1 MSDEAAHSRVDTP
14 GLQLT
19 AARERAG
26 WSLLQVADKLHLD
39 VSTVKALEAD
49 DFAAL
54 GALVYAR
61 GHLRR
66 YGELLGLP
74 AGEIEVACARAM
86 RLDEAAYL
94 KGIARGQARTTGRT
108 LTVPPAAA
116 AVAAAIVVVLALI
129 WWAMR
134 MPHSARARPAT
145 PASAASTPD
154 NAPASAPRP

>member
-1 MSDEAAHSRVDTP
+1 MSEEVAQDRVDTP

-39 VSTVKALEAD
+39 VSTVRALEAD

-54 GALVYAR
+54 GALVYVR

-66 YGELLGLP
+66 YGELLGMP
-74 AGEIEVACARAM
+74 AGDIEVACARAM

-94 KGIARGQARTTGRT
+94 KRIARGQARSTGRS

-134 MPHSARARPAT
+134 MPHRARPAT
-145 PASAASTPD
+145 PDTV
-154 NAPASAPRP
+154 PASAPHP

>member
-1 MSDEAAHSRVDTP
+1 MSEEAAQGRVDAP

-39 VSTVKALEAD
+39 VSTVRALEAD

-94 KGIARGQARTTGRT
+94 KGIARGQVRSTGRA

-134 MPHSARARPAT
+134 MPHRARPAS
-145 PASAASTPD
+145 PVSAVSTPD
-154 NAPASAPRP
+154 TAPQPAPHP

>member
-1 MSDEAAHSRVDTP
+1 MSDEAAQGRVETP
-14 GLQLT
+14 GMQLT
-19 AARERAG
+19 VARERAG

-39 VSTVKALEAD
+39 VSTVRALEAD

-74 AGEIEVACARAM
+74 ASEIEVACARAM

-94 KGIARGQARTTGRT
+94 KGIARGNVRSGRA

-116 AVAAAIVVVLALI
+116 AVAAVIVVVLALI

-134 MPHSARARPAT
+134 VPHTARARPGS
-145 PASAASTPD
+145 PVSAASTPD
-154 NAPASAPRP
+154 GAPQSAPNP

>member
-1 MSDEAAHSRVDTP
+1 MSEEVAQDRVDTP

-39 VSTVKALEAD
+39 VSTVRALEAD

-54 GALVYAR
+54 GALVYVR

-66 YGELLGLP
+66 YGELLGMP
-74 AGEIEVACARAM
+74 AGDIEVACARAM
-86 RLDEAAYL
+86 RVDEAAYL
-94 KGIARGQARTTGRT
+94 KRIARGQARSTGRS

-134 MPHSARARPAT
+134 MPHRGRPAT
-145 PASAASTPD
+145 SDTV
-154 NAPASAPRP
+154 PASAPHP

>member
-1 MSDEAAHSRVDTP
+1 MSDEVAQARVDAP

-39 VSTVKALEAD
+39 VSTVRALEAD

-94 KGIARGQARTTGRT
+94 KRIARGQVRSTGRA

-116 AVAAAIVVVLALI
+116 AVAAVIVVVLALI

-134 MPHSARARPAT
+134 MPHRARPAS
-145 PASAASTPD
+145 PASATSTPD
-154 NAPASAPRP
+154 TVPQSAPHP

>member
-1 MSDEAAHSRVDTP
+1 MSDEAAQAKIETP

-39 VSTVKALEAD
+39 VSTVRALESD

-66 YGELLGLP
+66 YAELLGLP
-74 AGEIEVACARAM
+74 ASEIELACARVM

-94 KGIARGQARTTGRT
+94 KRIARGHERSAGRALT
-108 LTVPPAAA
+108 LPPAAA
-116 AVAAAIVVVLALI
+116 GVAALIVVVLALI

-134 MPHSARARPAT
+134 VPHAARARPGSPT
-145 PASAASTPD
+145 SAASTPD
-154 NAPASAPRP
+154 SAPAPNP

>member
-1 MSDEAAHSRVDTP
+1 MCSRRV
-14 GLQLT
+14 
-19 AARERAG
+19 R
-26 WSLLQVADKLHLD
+26 
-39 VSTVKALEAD
+39 ALEAD

-94 KGIARGQARTTGRT
+94 KRIARGQVRSTGRA

-116 AVAAAIVVVLALI
+116 AVAAAIVVVLALV

-134 MPHSARARPAT
+134 MPHRARPAT
-145 PASAASTPD
+145 PDTATQ
-154 NAPASAPRP
+154 SAPHP

>member
-1 MSDEAAHSRVDTP
+1 MSDEVAQARVDTP

-39 VSTVKALEAD
+39 VSTVRALEAD

-74 AGEIEVACARAM
+74 ASEIELACARAM
-86 RLDEAAYL
+86 RLDEASYL
-94 KGIARGQARTTGRT
+94 KRIARGNARSAGRA
-108 LTVPPAAA
+108 LTVPPAAV
-116 AVAAAIVVVLALI
+116 AVAAVIVVVLALI

-134 MPHSARARPAT
+134 MPHRARPA
-145 PASAASTPD
+145 APD
-154 NAPASAPRP
+154 TVPQSAPNR

>member
-1 MSDEAAHSRVDTP
+1 MSDEAAQGRVETP

-39 VSTVKALEAD
+39 VSTVRALEAD

-74 AGEIEVACARAM
+74 AGEIELACARAM

-94 KGIARGQARTTGRT
+94 KGIARGQVRSTGHT
-108 LTVPPAAA
+108 LTLPPAAA

-134 MPHSARARPAT
+134 MPHSGRARPAS
-145 PASAASTPD
+145 PASATSAPET
-154 NAPASAPRP
+154 APASAPHP